1 MCCKNPNN
9 IIVNGVSVFEE
20 NNIARIILNKYRL
33 DNINLT
39 EESLD
44 PNDLDT
50 LIEKIQFILRVN
62 EVEKVKQRLRKFGL
76 WLKLIILLKR
86 KTRKIRN
93 FV

>member
-1 MCCKNPNN
+1 M
-9 IIVNGVSVFEE
+9 VFRYFEE

-50 LIEKIQFILRVN
+50 LIEKFN
-62 EVEKVKQRLRKFGL
+62 SY
-76 WLKLIILLKR
+76 
-86 KTRKIRN
+86 
-93 FV
+93 